1 MQFNSIIFFIF
12 FSLVL
17 ILYYTVKVN
26 KRNLVLLISN
36 YIFYSYFDPRF
47 AALLFVLT
55 SITFFIGKKIFIA
68 GNYESKRKLLLLG
81 VIVNISVLGIFKYL
95 NFFSESFVTVMN
107 ILGLQ
112 VDPITIKLIQPLGIS
127 FYIFQTLTWLF
138 NIYYEQINNEYNF
151 IEFAVF
157 ASFFPTVVAGP
168 IERANRLMP
177 QIKSQRQFDKKNLRD
192 GFFLIVYGLFR
203 KVLIGD
209 TIGRMINHIYADP
222 QYFTSFEIISAILLY
237 SIQIYNDFAGYSSI
251 ARGVA
256 KSLGFE
262 IMLNFRQP
270 YFSVSI
276 ADFWRRWHISF
287 STWLRDYIFSPLQL
301 KYRYYKKWGNLFAI
315 IITFSICGLW
325 HGASWNFI
333 LWGFLHGVLLSFPVF
348 FKNSSLNVWSSNSS
362 LKKFKFGSILTTYF
376 LVSVLWVLFRSENVE
391 NVTIIFNQILTFTGG
406 EFILRFTKI
415 TLSYYLVSFLLDFF
429 EIKLNTDNILSK
441 IKPAYSF
448 GISLVTLIMIISYLI
463 TSDKSPFIY
472 ARF

>member
-17 ILYYTVKVN
+17 LCYYTVNIN

-47 AALLFVLT
+47 SILLLALTTF
-55 SITFFIGKKIFIA
+55 TFFIGKKIFIA
-68 GNYESKRKLLLLG
+68 EDYKRKRKLFILG
-81 VIVNISVLGIFKYL
+81 VIFNISVLVIFKYF
-95 NFFSESFVTVMN
+95 NFFTGSFISFINLT
-107 ILGLQ
+107 GLH
-112 VDPITIKLIQPLGIS
+112 VDPITIKIIQPLGIS

-138 NIYYEQINNEYNF
+138 NIYYEQIDNQYKF

-157 ASFFPTVVAGP
+157 ASFFPTVIAGP
-168 IERANRLMP
+168 IERANRLLP
-177 QIKSQRQFDKKNLRD
+177 QIKSQKYFDKTNLRD

-203 KVLIGD
+203 KVFIGD

-222 QYFTSFEIISAILLY
+222 QYFTSFEIISAVFLY
-237 SIQIYNDFAGYSSI
+237 SLQIYNDFAGYSSI

-270 YFSVSI
+270 YFSTSI

-301 KYRYYKKWGNLFAI
+301 KYRYYKKWGNALSI
-315 IITFSICGLW
+315 MITFTICGLW

-333 LWGFLHGVLLSFPVF
+333 LWGFLHGVLLSLPIIY
-348 FKNSSLNVWSSNSS
+348 KSSIPNVWNSNSEN
-362 LKKFKFGSILTTYF
+362 KKSKFVSVVSTYL
-376 LVSVLWVLFRSENVE
+376 LVSALWILFRAENFETV
-391 NVTIIFNQILTFTGG
+391 NLIINQILTFTGG
-406 EFILRFTKI
+406 EFVWRFTKM
-415 TLSYYLVSFLLDFF
+415 TLSYFLISFMLDFA
-429 EIKLNTDNILSK
+429 EIKLSTDNIFSK
-441 IKPAYSF
+441 IKPIYAF
-448 GISLVTLIMIISYLI
+448 GISLVTFIMVISYLI